1 MIRERLIQKT
11 SIQILLI
18 VQLLPLVIFP
28 AASYSPT
35 SQEWWLPILLAVM
48 VIWADVELLVRKN
61 TALWPWYLLGFSQGF
76 NVISRL
82 MMLMPRITVGV
93 NGVEQ
98 FNTVYVLFAVVS
110 CLMSAFILWYA
121 EQPEV
126 RMGLFRE

>member
-11 SIQILLI
+11 AIQILLI

-28 AASYSPT
+28 PASYSPT

-82 MMLMPRITVGV
+82 LMLMPRITVGV

-98 FNTVYVLFAVVS
+98 FNTVYVVFAVVS

>member
-11 SIQILLI
+11 SIQVLLI

-28 AASYSPT
+28 PSSYAST
-35 SQEWWLPILLAVM
+35 SQEWWLPILLAIM
-48 VIWADVELLVRKN
+48 VIWADAELLGRKN
-61 TALWPWYLLGFSQGF
+61 TALWPWHLLGFSQGF
-76 NVISRL
+76 NIISRL

-110 CLMSAFILWYA
+110 CLMSAFILWYS

>member
-1 MIRERLIQKT
+1 MIRERLTQKT

-18 VQLLPLVIFP
+18 IQLLPLVIFP

-82 MMLMPRITVGV
+82 LMLMPRITVGV
-93 NGVEQ
+93 DGVEQ
-98 FNTVYVLFAVVS
+98 FNTVYVVFAVVS